1 MNKELLWDLATRV
14 MTRVRCLS
22 CVRIY
27 RAHLDT
33 FFMTACSLYRDSI
46 HLTLAVP
53 GWGADQAA

>member
-33 FFMTACSLYRDSI
+33 FFMTACRVY
-46 HLTLAVP
+46 H
-53 GWGADQAA
+53 

>member
-33 FFMTACSLYRDSI
+33 FFYDRLQSVLIKGGFDRFCREAL
-46 HLTLAVP
+46 
-53 GWGADQAA
+53 